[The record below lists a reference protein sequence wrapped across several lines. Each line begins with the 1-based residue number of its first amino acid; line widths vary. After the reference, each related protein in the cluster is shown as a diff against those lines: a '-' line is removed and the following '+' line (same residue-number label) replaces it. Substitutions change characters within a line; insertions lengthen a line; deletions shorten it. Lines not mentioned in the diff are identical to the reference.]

1 MCPKTVKDTVLRV
14 FLAKKLREKNLLS
27 RIFRDLKL
35 ASLKSQSKK
44 DGKLDPFPYLKVN
57 FQKTTHK
64 PSRCLAI
71 NNNGLSEADNFRNYN
86 SEEKKKSS

>member
-1 MCPKTVKDTVLRV
+1 MCHKTVKDTVLRV

-35 ASLKSQSKK
+35 ASLKSQSKI

-57 FQKTTHK
+57 F
-64 PSRCLAI
+64 
-71 NNNGLSEADNFRNYN
+71 
-86 SEEKKKSS
+86 